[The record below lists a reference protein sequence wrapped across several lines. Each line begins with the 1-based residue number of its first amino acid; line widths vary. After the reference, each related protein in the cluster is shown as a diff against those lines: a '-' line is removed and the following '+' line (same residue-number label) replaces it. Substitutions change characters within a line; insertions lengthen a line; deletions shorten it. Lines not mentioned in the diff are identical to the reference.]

1 LSQLKDCSAI
11 EGAGD
16 FMARSEA
23 EEKQTARLNKE
34 FRDAQSPTLQAIT
47 NQVCDCYY
55 IGNSWTTRGEAD
67 VMIERLRL
75 MASHNLLDIGAGA
88 GWPGLYLALQTGCR
102 VTLLDLPET
111 GLRLAEARA
120 KADGMTSQLSAV
132 HGDATDMPF
141 PSKNF
146 KAISHSD
153 VLCCLQDKPA
163 VLRECRRV
171 INADGRM
178 CFTVIR
184 LADGLQRS
192 AMDLALHA
200 GPEFIRS
207 EADYP
212 SMLQSAGWEIT
223 QQDDITDEFLT
234 SIKRMI
240 IAEEEQHESL
250 RMLRGDYA
258 NETARA
264 TWQARRQAVTD
275 RLIFREFFLAVP
287 A

>member
-1 LSQLKDCSAI
+1 
-11 EGAGD
+11 
-16 FMARSEA
+16 MARSEA

-47 NQVCDCYY
+47 NQVCDCCY
-55 IGNSWTTRGEAD
+55 IGNSWTTRSEAD
-67 VMIERLRL
+67 VMIERLGL

-88 GWPGLYLALQTGCR
+88 GWPGLYLALQSGCT

-120 KADGMTSQLSAV
+120 KADGMTSQLSTV
-132 HGDATDMPF
+132 QGDATDMPF
-141 PSKNF
+141 PSKSF
-146 KAISHSD
+146 TAISHSD

-192 AMDLALHA
+192 AMDMALQA

-223 QQDDITDEFLT
+223 QQDDITDEFLV

-240 IAEEEQHESL
+240 VAEDKQHESL
-250 RMLRGDYA
+250 RALRGDDA

-264 TWQARRQAVTD
+264 NWQSRRQAVTD
-275 RLIFREFFLAVP
+275 RLIFREFFSAVP

>member
-1 LSQLKDCSAI
+1 MVQSL
-11 EGAGD
+11 
-16 FMARSEA
+16 A
-23 EEKQTARLNKE
+23 EKKQTARLNKE
-34 FRDAQSPTLQAIT
+34 FRDAQSPVLQAIT
-47 NQVCDCYY
+47 NQVFDCCY
-55 IGNSWTTRGEAD
+55 IGNSWTTRSEAD
-67 VMIERLRL
+67 VMIERLCL

-88 GWPGLYLALQTGCR
+88 GWPGLYLALQTGCA

-120 KADGMTSQLSAV
+120 KEDGMTSQLSTV
-132 HGDATDMPF
+132 QGDATDMPF
-141 PSKNF
+141 PSESF
-146 KAISHSD
+146 TAISHSD
-153 VLCCLQDKPA
+153 VLCCLQDKLA

-192 AMDLALHA
+192 AMNLALQA

-207 EADYP
+207 KTDYP
-212 SMLQSAGWEIT
+212 SMLQSAGWKIT
-223 QQDDITDEFLT
+223 QQDDITDEFLA

-240 IAEEEQHESL
+240 VAEEEQHESL
-250 RMLRGDYA
+250 RALRGDDA

-264 TWQARRQAVTD
+264 NWQSRRQAVTD
-275 RLIFREFFLAVP
+275 RLIFREFFSAVP